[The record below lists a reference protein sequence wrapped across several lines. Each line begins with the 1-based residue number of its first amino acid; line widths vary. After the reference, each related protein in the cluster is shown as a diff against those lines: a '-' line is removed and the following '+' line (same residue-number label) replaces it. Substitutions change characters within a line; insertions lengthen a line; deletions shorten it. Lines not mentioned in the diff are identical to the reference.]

1 MHHST
6 WDLEVHV
13 RETQERR
20 WREATRAR
28 QIEEARCR
36 VDVRQRASG
45 FSISRFVTWAQTW
58 LSPRRTLVGDPVDG
72 VEAPTAAGVELPA
85 TPIAA
90 PLTKPIAHP
99 SRLSQP
105 YAGMAVLARG
115 TAAQTAEL
123 PCSVGDC

>member
-6 WDLEVHV
+6 WDLEVHA
-13 RETQERR
+13 REMQERR

-28 QIEEARCR
+28 QVVEACR
-36 VDVRQRASG
+36 RGDQVPSPAPR
-45 FSISRFVTWAQTW
+45 FSVARLFTVARTW
-58 LSPRRTLVGDPVDG
+58 LSPRRTPVDH
-72 VEAPTAAGVELPA
+72 VEAPVASEAGLHA
-85 TPIAA
+85 THVAE
-90 PLTKPIAHP
+90 PLTKPIARP

-115 TAAQTAEL
+115 PDVQTAHQ